1 MKKVTALAL
10 IFAGLILS
18 ATAQGAIISLD
29 AYFGSDWKATV
40 TPESFDNS
48 CYPCASDIYTT
59 GSTWEA
65 ANSGWNSSAS
75 YDDSSWSAYSGGL
88 PAGAL
93 TPFYARQVFNIDG
106 TASDGTFSIGVDDDS
121 LVWVN
126 GALVPGL
133 IDSNGGNSGVQTA
146 DITSYLVTG
155 DNVIAFK
162 AHNSAGGGFG
172 VYGLTGSVT
181 YEANVVPEPT
191 ALMLF
196 SLSIAGI
203 VFSRRKKV

>member
-18 ATAQGAIISLD
+18 ATAQATVISLD
-29 AYFGSDWKATV
+29 AYLGSDWKATV
-40 TPESFDNS
+40 TPESFDNT
-48 CYPCASDIYTT
+48 CYPCASNIFAT
-59 GSTWEA
+59 GLTWES
-65 ANSGWNSSAS
+65 ANSGWNISAS

-106 TASDGTFSIGVDDDS
+106 TPNYGTFSIGVDDDS

-126 GALVPGL
+126 GILVPGL
-133 IDSNGGNSGVQTA
+133 IDNNGGNSGVQTA
-146 DITSYLVTG
+146 DITSYLVSG

-181 YEANVVPEPT
+181 YEANAVPEPT
-191 ALMLF
+191 TLMLL

-203 VFSRRKKV
+203 VFNRRKKV